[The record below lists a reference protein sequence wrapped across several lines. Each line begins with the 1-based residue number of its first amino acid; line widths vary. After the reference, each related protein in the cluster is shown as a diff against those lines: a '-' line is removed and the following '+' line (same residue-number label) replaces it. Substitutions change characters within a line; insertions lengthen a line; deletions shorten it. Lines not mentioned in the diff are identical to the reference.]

1 MTLAKV
7 SLYLFSIGAIGLVV
21 AFVLD
26 VVHTTQLAVGRRR
39 ATLPA
44 PGGLVPAGAGG
55 GPSGSGAASLGRD
68 GASGP
73 CPTRPRP
80 RPAHWAM
87 RSHG

>member
-39 ATLPA
+39 TAIATA
-44 PGGLVPAGAGG
+44 PG
-55 GPSGSGAASLGRD
+55 
-68 GASGP
+68 
-73 CPTRPRP
+73 
-80 RPAHWAM
+80 
-87 RSHG
+87 